1 MRVVVTGAGGMLG
14 RAVMAALEAGAHPAL
29 GLRRVDADVT
39 RLESL
44 RRPCIEFHPD
54 WVFHLAAFT
63 KVDDCE
69 ARADHA
75 YLVNALGARNAALAA
90 SEAGA
95 GVLAI
100 STDYVFD
107 GTATAPYREYDTPA
121 PRSVYGASKLAG
133 ERALREVH
141 PEHMI
146 VRTSWLYGA
155 GGGNFVDTI
164 MHKAWLGDPLTVVDD
179 QRGSPTFTT
188 DLAAALL
195 HLAETRQYGTYH
207 CSNAGDCTW
216 FELAEHVVAR
226 GVGRGGA
233 RVPVARTTTA
243 ALGRAA
249 PRPAYSVLSN
259 QLYEHVTGHRLP
271 PWRDAVDRHLAQI
284 APEQPPAQRAEED
297 S

>member
-14 RAVMAALEAGAHPAL
+14 RAVMAALGAAGHQAR
-29 GLRRVDADVT
+29 GLTRAEADVARLDALT
-39 RLESL
+39 R
-44 RRPCIEFHPD
+44 PIAEFGPD

-69 ARADHA
+69 AHPDHA

-90 SEAGA
+90 RGAGA
-95 GVLAI
+95 PLLAV

-107 GTATAPYREYDTPA
+107 GTAGTPYREYDTPA

-141 PEHMI
+141 PLHMI
-146 VRTSWLYGA
+146 VRTAWLYGP
-155 GGGNFVDTI
+155 GGNNFVDTI
-164 MHKAWLGDPLTVVDD
+164 LHKAWVGDPLSVVDD
-179 QRGSPTFTT
+179 QRGSPTSTA
-188 DLAAALL
+188 DLAAALVRL
-195 HLAETRQYGTYH
+195 SETRQYGTYH
-207 CSNAGDCTW
+207 CTNTGDCTW
-216 FELAEHVVAR
+216 FDLAEHVVAR

-233 RVPVARTTTA
+233 RVPVTRTTTES
-243 ALGRAA
+243 LRRPA

-259 QLYEHVTGHRLP
+259 QLYEHVTGHRMP

-284 APEQPPAQRAEED
+284 APERPPAPRAEED